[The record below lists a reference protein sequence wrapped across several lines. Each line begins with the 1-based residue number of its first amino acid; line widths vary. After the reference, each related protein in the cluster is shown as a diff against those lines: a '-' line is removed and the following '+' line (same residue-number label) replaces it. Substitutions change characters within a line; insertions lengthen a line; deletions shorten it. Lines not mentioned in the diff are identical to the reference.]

1 MRHLA
6 SIEQVKHD
14 VQREPELMQPRPG
27 LLTKRSIN
35 RMAEELSGVVK
46 MIAKFSPART
56 SELDSEKF
64 IKYRNRYVAN
74 AVSESIGAV

>member
-14 VQREPELMQPRPG
+14 VQREPELMQPRPE
-27 LLTKRSIN
+27 LLTKRLIT

-46 MIAKFSPART
+46 MVAKFSPARA
-56 SELDSEKF
+56 SELDSSRF
-64 IKYRNRYVAN
+64 VKYSQRYKPESYDI
-74 AVSESIGAV
+74 AVQ